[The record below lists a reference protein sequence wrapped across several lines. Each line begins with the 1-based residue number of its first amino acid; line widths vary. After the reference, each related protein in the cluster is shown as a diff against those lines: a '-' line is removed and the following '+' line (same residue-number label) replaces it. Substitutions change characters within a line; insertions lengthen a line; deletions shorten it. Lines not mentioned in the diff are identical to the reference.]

1 MEDTYGETLIN
12 ICSMEWL
19 CKLCM
24 RQHLLKRLV
33 LNNQQLCSIWG
44 SPVVE
49 CNTGAQEVRGLNSV
63 IVQTYL
69 ADSESSLQSLAGI
82 ISAPSG
88 VRTQEPKPS
97 VSS

>member
-12 ICSMEWL
+12 ICSVEWL
-19 CKLCM
+19 CKLGTFCM

-69 ADSESSLQSLAGI
+69 ADRYSVQVRKRYESSLQSW
-82 ISAPSG
+82 
-88 VRTQEPKPS
+88 TK
-97 VSS
+97 

>member
-33 LNNQQLCSIWG
+33 LNNQQLCFIWG

-69 ADSESSLQSLAGI
+69 ADSYSVQVRKRYESSLQSWTKQSHRNI
-82 ISAPSG
+82 
-88 VRTQEPKPS
+88 
-97 VSS
+97 